1 MIHSSNS
8 GQEFDQDIGAL
19 ARRYEPIL
27 KRFFRRRVVEGA
39 DVDDLVQDVF
49 LRLTRRGEL
58 TDVANLEGYIFQIA
72 ANILRDRLRQQVTHR
87 FKDHEPIQDD
97 QIEEAV
103 LSPERVLQG
112 KEALERLKGALLELP
127 ERTRSVF
134 FLCRIEGIP
143 HADVGTRMG
152 LSLSAVNKH
161 MAKAMEFL
169 MERMKGEF

>member
-1 MIHSSNS
+1 MAPQSNHEA
-8 GQEFDQDIGAL
+8 GQDIGAL
-19 ARRYEPIL
+19 ARRFEPIL
-27 KRFFRRRVVEGA
+27 RRFFRRRALEGT

-49 LRLTRRGEL
+49 LRLTRRGGL
-58 TDVANLEGYIFQIA
+58 SDVANLEGYIFQIA

-87 FKDHEPIQDD
+87 LKDHEPIEED
-97 QIEEAV
+97 QIEDAV

-112 KEALERLKGALLELP
+112 KEALERLKGALFELP
-127 ERTRSVF
+127 ERTRTIF
-134 FLCRIEGIP
+134 FLCRIEGMP
-143 HADVGTRMG
+143 HADVGTRLG

>member
-1 MIHSSNS
+1 MIQSSNS
-8 GQEFDQDIGAL
+8 GRAFDQDIAAL
-19 ARRYEPIL
+19 ARQYEPIL

-49 LRLTRRGEL
+49 LRLTRQGEL
-58 TDVANLEGYIFQIA
+58 ADVANLEGYIFQIA

-87 FKDHEPIQDD
+87 LKDHEPIQDD
-97 QIEEAV
+97 QVEEAV

-169 MERMKGEF
+169 MNRMKGEF